1 MFQIIKSRI
10 FLLVSLLVGFLAF
23 VACVAFGTYSLFH
36 LPHYDSETTATV
48 SRLEFSHTETDSE
61 GQDFDYYDVYVDYE
75 IDGVAYKDVLF
86 DQYSS
91 DWEVGTTVTAHYN
104 AAEPGVV
111 SSGGAVL
118 LPIFLFVFALA
129 NLVATAFEVK
139 MLLTAR

>member
-1 MFQIIKSRI
+1 MFQIAKSRVI
-10 FLLVSLLVGFLAF
+10 LIISILLTFVVF
-23 VACVAFGTYSLFH
+23 VACVGFGVYSLAH
-36 LPHYDSETTATV
+36 MPHYDSETTATI
-48 SRLEFSHTETDSE
+48 SKLEFSHTETDSE
-61 GQDFDYYDVYVDYE
+61 GSDFDIYDVYVSYE
-75 IDGVAYKDVLF
+75 IDGVSYEDVRF

-91 DWEVGTTVTAHYN
+91 SMKVGDTVTVHYN

-129 NLVATAFEVK
+129 SLVATAFEVK

>member
-36 LPHYDSETTATV
+36 LPHYDSETAATV

-104 AAEPGVV
+104 AAEPTVI
-111 SSGGAVL
+111 SSGSSVM
-118 LPIFLFVFALA
+118 LPIILYIFAFV
-129 NLVATAFEVK
+129 NLIYIGFTVK
-139 MLLTAR
+139 SLLTGR